1 MKTEI
6 FKTKKSINNTK
17 IAILADIHYCH
28 NYKKAILDNIE
39 KQLSHEKPQYLII
52 AGDILDKSNYE
63 YQELIEFFKRIS
75 EKITIIAILGNHDF
89 YYQKNKKEKICQLN
103 EKFIKSLKNI
113 KNTYLL
119 RDEKI
124 IINNICFYGFD
135 LSYNHYEKDKE
146 SYSSFCQEISK
157 LKTSLDDNY
166 YNITII
172 HSPVNI
178 YRYIRNN
185 PTSHLS
191 KSDLII
197 SGHTHNGILPYWFT
211 NITNKLFKSNRSLIS
226 PYRLVF
232 PKYAQGRVYKPV
244 DGIIYE
250 GLIKLSKSSNFFS
263 NFDFLF
269 HKTIQI
275 IEIKKEP

>member
-1 MKTEI
+1 ME
-6 FKTKKSINNTK
+6 KKNSNDINNNENIYYPNIIKLNQFTK
-17 IAILADIHYCH
+17 
-28 NYKKAILDNIE
+28 
-39 KQLSHEKPQYLII
+39 
-52 AGDILDKSNYE
+52 
-63 YQELIEFFKRIS
+63 
-75 EKITIIAILGNHDF
+75 
-89 YYQKNKKEKICQLN
+89 
-103 EKFIKSLKNI
+103 
-113 KNTYLL
+113 
-119 RDEKI
+119 

-226 PYRLVF
+226 P
-232 PKYAQGRVYKPV
+232 
-244 DGIIYE
+244 
-250 GLIKLSKSSNFFS
+250 
-263 NFDFLF
+263 
-269 HKTIQI
+269 
-275 IEIKKEP
+275 